1 MSRWRRFWPFSASAR
16 AQIQQ
21 NRTHTDRHAVERGH
35 SHPVPPTPYLLMG
48 QRELERGRGVTQ
60 SEYVSEL
67 DGSGDGAC
75 VVGDEIL
82 GGAPLGS
89 IRGVSSMA
97 PLSQAWVPI
106 PLMSRTRLAHM
117 APVVSTRS
125 NSVGCFLVSV
135 RHNSHRLGR
144 QRSPGLWCGQRG
156 GWVGTARQASQ
167 SRFPD
172 RRRRARCTLR

>member
-1 MSRWRRFWPFSASAR
+1 MSRWRPFSASTR

-21 NRTHTDRHAVERGH
+21 NRTHTDRHAPERGH

-89 IRGVSSMA
+89 IRGVINGSS
-97 PLSQAWVPI
+97 LSGLGTDASDEPHKAG
-106 PLMSRTRLAHM
+106 AHG
-117 APVVSTRS
+117 A
-125 NSVGCFLVSV
+125 
-135 RHNSHRLGR
+135 
-144 QRSPGLWCGQRG
+144 G
-156 GWVGTARQASQ
+156 GFDKKQ
-167 SRFPD
+167 
-172 RRRRARCTLR
+172 